1 MPVAI
6 ALDSMQDG
14 GRSVSGAQRVHRGT
28 ITFSGTYPTGG
39 EPVTKA
45 SFDLPVSLDD
55 LRIDPVKNAT
65 PLEFTAA
72 WDKSAATVFVFR
84 TGAVNAGAEQN
95 PNAAFAGTARFQAV
109 GR

>member
-1 MPVAI
+1 MAVAVAI
-6 ALDSMQDG
+6 DSMQDG
-14 GRSVSGAQRVHRGT
+14 GRSVSGGARIHRGT
-28 ITFSGTYPTGG
+28 ITFSGTYPTSG

-45 SFDLPVSLDD
+45 SFDMPVVLDD
-55 LRIDPVKNAT
+55 LRIDPVKNGT

-72 WDKSAATVFVFR
+72 WDKTAATIFVFR

-95 PNAAFAGTARFQAV
+95 PNAAFAGSARFMAV